1 MPIQYDIDS
10 KGIIQGRPYGILST
24 AEVIEYLQAVMT
36 DQRRKDP
43 YREIFL
49 LEKVEELRL
58 DTAAMREIVNF
69 AKEHILVLEGGKVAY
84 VAEGDFEFGMGRVLE
99 AYAAGLPLEL
109 HAFRTLEEAQAWIDS
124 E

>member
-99 AYAAGLPLEL
+99 AHATGLPLEL
-109 HAFRTLEEAQAWIDS
+109 HAFRNLEEAQGWIES